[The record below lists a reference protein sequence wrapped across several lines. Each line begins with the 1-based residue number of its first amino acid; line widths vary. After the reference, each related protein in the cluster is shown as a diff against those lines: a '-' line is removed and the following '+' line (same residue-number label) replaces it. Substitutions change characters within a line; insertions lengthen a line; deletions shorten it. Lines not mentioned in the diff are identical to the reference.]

1 MPQRAREGF
10 VGGGLG
16 VAVQGKDVGETS
28 NFMVIGNYYQSLV
41 GNKVCTFVHGWD
53 IKGNEVDLNL
63 GSNAKVTT
71 HGGVSA
77 VNNHVLGELVYYT
90 SADATGDADYVLKHA
105 DNEALPAGKEK
116 VVRDVFTNL
125 ENTGNDDP
133 VSDNKASF
141 EIKASNLLIP
151 LVENHGNS
159 YVYGNAVQN
168 DQTDGNGQAK
178 HADTYAN
185 TPFKQYYY
193 DKDVKF
199 IYVNYVKSEDEID
212 SVEFKSGV
220 QNVSQAELCQ
230 AIQFWP
236 SQAAVDKDLVKA
248 VVIKRESSDAS
259 LDRMLYVTKNLG
271 WKEVDKDTNESFYEI
286 EALMYIDGKFVPEQ
300 TIIVNKNLQIG
311 DFATYNKVAGTK
323 YEDNYYRVKEFTRF
337 NANPAV
343 LSTTKVSDVVST
355 TDDNWVKHL
364 MRLGTTLGE
373 TTSVD
378 GITLYPDDKNDGV
391 IQSNI
396 TNQSFV
402 LGGYRG
408 NSGTVPASIDS
419 AAGIVNTARAYWYN
433 ATKISKYDDIDS
445 FEDLWNCV
453 KDSAGKVD
461 LDILLNENPGND
473 AFRTAYL
480 IVIHSIDDST
490 GSGTPSIGEGEID
503 LKATNVP
510 GAKIT
515 NIVPASR
522 GSELA
527 LTIDIPTQG
536 FIATGA
542 TTSVDLIATIDGVED
557 TFTAS
562 DLEVGTNR
570 FVTTTLRLNGDE
582 KISIRPANPDTDMVW
597 SAVNVKY
604 FNGTSDTA
612 NEIPA
617 THMGTGTTTVATT
630 AGVAATNF
638 KFSLIAARG
647 YSGAGA
653 SWAVE
658 NAADGVSTG
667 RSTGATFYNTTA
679 VAAGSATG
687 ETIAADGTDFVNV
700 VFSGVTK
707 TDPKF
712 SIAKSASFAADH
724 AAIAGAVAQTG
735 ATAADVDDF
744 GVTGGGNQLKVEWD
758 KAATVAAGSTVTF
771 TATVSA
777 GNPNANDFAS
787 YTVEL
792 DTNYGK
798 ITTTKAIIGDP
809 GKAEVV
815 IDADKGDLVINNVTA
830 KGVDPLLDED
840 KIETSLSDDKLTLT
854 ITMNTGVVKTGPA
867 AVTTAEITMTTAQP
881 SSNTII
887 SVGHTAGDEVI
898 TVKFSEPVENGAKV
912 TLGTGILNAVLT
924 TDALTSIALTYN
936 STSGEFE
943 LP

>member
-1 MPQRAREGF
+1 
-10 VGGGLG
+10 
-16 VAVQGKDVGETS
+16 
-28 NFMVIGNYYQSLV
+28 MVIGNYYQSLV

-490 GSGTPSIGEGEID
+490 GSGTP
-503 LKATNVP
+503 TC
-510 GAKIT
+510 
-515 NIVPASR
+515 PAR
-522 GSELA
+522 RL
-527 LTIDIPTQG
+527 PTS
-536 FIATGA
+536 FP
-542 TTSVDLIATIDGVED
+542 
-557 TFTAS
+557 
-562 DLEVGTNR
+562 
-570 FVTTTLRLNGDE
+570 RL
-582 KISIRPANPDTDMVW
+582 
-597 SAVNVKY
+597 
-604 FNGTSDTA
+604 
-612 NEIPA
+612 
-617 THMGTGTTTVATT
+617 
-630 AGVAATNF
+630 
-638 KFSLIAARG
+638 
-647 YSGAGA
+647 
-653 SWAVE
+653 
-658 NAADGVSTG
+658 
-667 RSTGATFYNTTA
+667 
-679 VAAGSATG
+679 
-687 ETIAADGTDFVNV
+687 
-700 VFSGVTK
+700 
-707 TDPKF
+707 
-712 SIAKSASFAADH
+712 
-724 AAIAGAVAQTG
+724 
-735 ATAADVDDF
+735 
-744 GVTGGGNQLKVEWD
+744 
-758 KAATVAAGSTVTF
+758 
-771 TATVSA
+771 
-777 GNPNANDFAS
+777 
-787 YTVEL
+787 
-792 DTNYGK
+792 
-798 ITTTKAIIGDP
+798 
-809 GKAEVV
+809 
-815 IDADKGDLVINNVTA
+815 
-830 KGVDPLLDED
+830 
-840 KIETSLSDDKLTLT
+840 
-854 ITMNTGVVKTGPA
+854 
-867 AVTTAEITMTTAQP
+867 
-881 SSNTII
+881 
-887 SVGHTAGDEVI
+887 
-898 TVKFSEPVENGAKV
+898 
-912 TLGTGILNAVLT
+912 AVLSW
-924 TDALTSIALTYN
+924 L
-936 STSGEFE
+936 
-943 LP
+943 